1 MIFIKMDAVSDD
13 DIIRKLG
20 KISISSSINFDMS
33 EMSMII
39 DEIEK
44 TKTSFEQ
51 KCINKIVDNFI
62 IWFSKNS
69 KHNFPKSKAA
79 WINLIFNQFRQV
91 RVFINAEVLFR
102 NIKSDYSNLDV
113 NIRIIMDQIVK
124 FVNKPK
130 NQKFSEEQ
138 LIKKISTFTFF
149 KYSVESEKLYQELER
164 RGIIRNTT
172 LNVNKRKIDEDHN
185 VDVHA
190 DDIMMF
196 QHSNKKSRF

>member
-1 MIFIKMDAVSDD
+1 MDAASDG
-13 DIIRKLG
+13 DIIKKLQ

-33 EMSMII
+33 DMSKII
-39 DEIEK
+39 DEIDK
-44 TKTSFEQ
+44 TNSFEQ
-51 KCINKIVDNFI
+51 KCINKIIDNFI

-69 KHNFPKSKAA
+69 KHNFPKTKAA

-91 RVFINAEVLFR
+91 RVFINADVLYK
-102 NIKSDYSNLDV
+102 NIGIDYSSLDV

-130 NQKFSEEQ
+130 NKKFSDEQ

-149 KYSVESEKLYQELER
+149 KYSVDSEKLYLELER
-164 RGIIRNTT
+164 RGIIRDTT

-185 VDVHA
+185 TDVHA
-190 DDIMMF
+190 DDIVMF
-196 QHSNKKSRF
+196 QSEKKRCRLT